1 MTETVPNNETGV
13 SRALDLLRSANTRL
27 VSIFG
32 SIDSGGRDSGTSD
45 DNRVRRVHYLI
56 EVNGREYRMIT
67 SPVTGPIP
75 SATPITP
82 AAAWYERELH
92 DQYGIECAGHPDPR
106 PLLFHENWPENVH
119 PMINDVSHVPWI
131 NDEGQYRF
139 LRVQGDGVCEVPVGP
154 IHAGIIEPGHFR
166 FSVVGDTVLHLE
178 LRHFYTHK
186 GTEKLF
192 ENAPLM
198 DGVMIAES
206 VSGDNCFSHAVAYC
220 QAIENAFSISV
231 PPRAQAI
238 RLIGLELE
246 RMMAHVADVGALCGD
261 VGFSVPAAYTARL
274 KESLLQASTR
284 FFGTRFWRGIAVPGG
299 LTRDLSS
306 AETGEFGGR
315 VTAAARDFAQ
325 MARLILHTS
334 SVQNRFESTGIL
346 TAEIARQLAVVGPV
360 ARASGIRLDVRRD
373 HPSGRYR
380 NINVDVPQYKYG
392 DVLARARIRIDETAI
407 SRNLI
412 NETLK
417 ELPAGSVLVPV
428 PLSGNA
434 EALSA
439 VESPRGELLYWV
451 RIRDGKITRCH
462 IKSPSFQNWPALPLA
477 MPGDIIADFPLINKS
492 FNLSYSGC
500 DR

>member
-1 MTETVPNNETGV
+1 MTGTPPNSEAGI
-13 SRALDLLRSANTRL
+13 SRALDLLRAANTRL

-32 SIDSGGRDSGTSD
+32 STD
-45 DNRVRRVHYLI
+45 DNLVPYVHYLI
-56 EVNGREYRMIT
+56 DVNGREYRMFS

-75 SATPITP
+75 SATPIAP

-106 PLLFHENWPENVH
+106 PLLFHENWPEDVH
-119 PMINDVSHVPWI
+119 PMIDDASHVPWI
-131 NDEGQYRF
+131 DDDGQYRF

-192 ENAPLM
+192 ENTPVM
-198 DGVMIAES
+198 DAAMIAES
-206 VSGDNCFSHAVAYC
+206 VSGDNCFSHALAYC
-220 QAIENAFSISV
+220 QAIENAFAISV

-246 RMMAHVADVGALCGD
+246 RMVAHIADVGALCGD
-261 VGFSVPAAYTARL
+261 VGFSVPAAYTAHL

-284 FFGTRFWRGIAVPGG
+284 FFGTRFWRGVAVPGG
-299 LTRDLSS
+299 VTRDLSS
-306 AETGEFGGR
+306 AETGELGR
-315 VTAAARDFAQ
+315 IVTAVGRDFAQ

-346 TAEIARQLAVVGPV
+346 TGEIARQLAVVGPA
-360 ARASGIRLDVRRD
+360 ARASGIRFDVRRD
-373 HPSGRYR
+373 HPTGRYR
-380 NINVDVPQYKYG
+380 NINVDVPLYKYG
-392 DVLARARIRIDETAI
+392 DVLSRARIRIDEAAI
-407 SRNLI
+407 SMGLI
-412 NETLK
+412 DETLR
-417 ELPAGSVLVPV
+417 EIPAGSVLVPV
-428 PLSGNA
+428 PRSGDA

-477 MPGDIIADFPLINKS
+477 MPGNIIADFPLINKS

>member
-1 MTETVPNNETGV
+1 MTVTLSNSEAGA
-13 SRALDLLRSANTRL
+13 SRALDLLRAANTRL

-32 SIDSGGRDSGTSD
+32 SID
-45 DNRVRRVHYLI
+45 DNGVRYVHYLI
-56 EVNGREYRMIT
+56 DVNGREYRMLR

-92 DQYGIECAGHPDPR
+92 DQYGIECDGHPDPR

-119 PMINDVSHVPWI
+119 PMIDDVSHVPWA
-131 NDEGQYRF
+131 EGQYRF

-192 ENAPLM
+192 ENTPVM
-198 DGVMIAES
+198 DGALIAES

-220 QAIENAFSISV
+220 QAIENACAISA

-246 RMMAHVADVGALCGD
+246 RMLAHIADVGALCGD
-261 VGFSVPAAYTARL
+261 VGFSVPAAYNARL

-284 FFGTRFWRGIAVPGG
+284 FFGTRFWRGVALPGG
-299 LTRDLSS
+299 VTRDLSS
-306 AETGEFGGR
+306 AETGEFGGI
-315 VTAAARDFAQ
+315 VTAAAREFQQ
-325 MARLILHTS
+325 MTRLILHTS

-346 TAEIARQLAVVGPV
+346 TAEIAKQLAVVGPV

-380 NINVDVPQYKYG
+380 DINVEVPQYKYG
-392 DVLARARIRIDETAI
+392 DVLARARTRIDETAI
-407 SRNLI
+407 SMGLI

-417 ELPAGSVLVPV
+417 ELPAGSVIAPV

-434 EALSA
+434 EGLSA

-477 MPGDIIADFPLINKS
+477 MPGNIIADFPLINKS

>member
-1 MTETVPNNETGV
+1 MTVTLPNSEAGA
-13 SRALDLLRSANTRL
+13 SQALGLLRAANTRL

-32 SIDSGGRDSGTSD
+32 STDDGGVY
-45 DNRVRRVHYLI
+45 NVHYLV
-56 EVNGREYRMIT
+56 ELNGREYRMLT

-92 DQYGIECAGHPDPR
+92 DQYGIECDGHPDPR
-106 PLLFHENWPENVH
+106 PLLFHENWPRNVH
-119 PMINDVSHVPWI
+119 PMIDDTSHVPRA
-131 NDEGQYRF
+131 EGEYRF
-139 LRVQGDGVCEVPVGP
+139 LRVQGEGVCEVPVGP

-166 FSVVGDTVLHLE
+166 FSVVGDTVLYLE

-192 ENAPLM
+192 ENTPLM
-198 DGVMIAES
+198 DAVMIAES

-220 QAIENAFSISV
+220 QAIENAFAISV

-246 RMMAHVADVGALCGD
+246 RMLAHIADVGALCGD

-274 KESLLQASTR
+274 KESLFQASTR
-284 FFGTRFWRGIAVPGG
+284 FFGTRFWRGMAVPGG
-299 LTRDLSS
+299 VTRDLSS
-306 AETGEFGGR
+306 AETGELGR
-315 VTAAARDFAQ
+315 MVTAAARDFAQ

-380 NINVDVPQYKYG
+380 NINVDVPHYKYG

-407 SRNLI
+407 STHLI

-451 RIRDGKITRCH
+451 RIRDGKIMRCH

-477 MPGDIIADFPLINKS
+477 MPGNIIADFPLINKS